1 MLLLGDCIERMGEIP
16 DGSVDMVLCDPPYGT
31 VQGLGDG
38 LAVSHG
44 MRGRTGW
51 DEALRPVDFLP
62 HCLRVLRTNGAL
74 ILFAQEPYTSKLI
87 GSATTAIPFCY
98 RMAWVKDH
106 FANSLVAKKAPVSY
120 FEDVLVYRCKKGID
134 AAHDFAGDHPGR
146 AYAANVLLFIGKN
159 LKAINDELGHRR
171 AEHFFYVGTSQFSL
185 CTRAV
190 YDEIEQTYYL
200 RNMPGFREYADLKAE
215 DAAFKASRAKARKAY
230 LAEVSA
236 KYPVTFNLPAGKRY
250 KSNILTYRKD
260 RTGHHPTQ
268 KPVALLEDL
277 VRTYSDPGDT
287 VLDFTMGSGST
298 GVACINT
305 GRRFIGIERDEGYF
319 AIAQRR
325 IADAQ
330 PPLMAA
336 E

>member
-1 MLLLGDCIERMGEIP
+1 MLLLGDCLERMGEIP

-31 VQGLGDG
+31 MKGAGLDG
-38 LAVSHG
+38 WGTVK
-44 MRGRTGW
+44 TDW
-51 DEALRPVDFLP
+51 DEALRPADFLP
-62 HCLRVLRTNGAL
+62 HCNRVLRMNGAL
-74 ILFAQEPYTSKLI
+74 ILFSQEPYTSRLI
-87 GSATTAIPFCY
+87 NEAHGNLPFSY

-106 FANSLVAKKAPVSY
+106 FANSLIAKVAPVSL
-120 FEDVLVYRCKKGID
+120 FEDILVFFKKYD
-134 AAHDFAGDHPGR
+134 TLAQHPLR
-146 AYAANVLLFIGKN
+146 AYAAQVLDFCGGR
-159 LKAINDELGHRR
+159 LKAINARLGHRR
-171 AEHFFYVGTSQFSL
+171 AEHFFYVRSTQFQL
-185 CTRAV
+185 CTEATYAELCRAYGV
-190 YDEIEQTYYL
+190 DAQPWFQPYEWLCEID
-200 RNMPGFREYADLKAE
+200 RRF
-215 DAAFKASRAKARKAY
+215 SRR
-230 LAEVSA
+230 
-236 KYPVTFNLPAGKRY
+236 FNLPAGKRY

-330 PPLMAA
+330 PSLLAA